1 MTAVLL
7 ATLIATPVALMVALL
22 GAVRH
27 QQLHLPACAFNMAC

>member
-1 MTAVLL
+1 MTAALL
-7 ATLIATPVALMVALL
+7 AMLIVTPGASLVALQ